1 MATTTPTDAELDA
14 MENRLQMDWP
24 SIDDAI
30 EAAAALAAL
39 RRERDAAM
47 DVNFRVLRRAKS
59 AERQVETLREALKD
73 ATAHLV
79 AATSLLARGGKK
91 AAPSGKMFAQMLV
104 DYQTSADRARAALAE
119 TEKTDG

>member
-1 MATTTPTDAELDA
+1 MIPEPTIPTDEELDA
-14 MENRLQMDWP
+14 LNHALESFVLGGLEWR
-24 SIDDAI
+24 
-30 EAAAALAAL
+30 AAQALAAL

-79 AATSLLARGGKK
+79 AATSLLERGGEK

-104 DYQTSADRARAALAE
+104 DYQTSADRARAALTK
-119 TEKTDG
+119 TEKK